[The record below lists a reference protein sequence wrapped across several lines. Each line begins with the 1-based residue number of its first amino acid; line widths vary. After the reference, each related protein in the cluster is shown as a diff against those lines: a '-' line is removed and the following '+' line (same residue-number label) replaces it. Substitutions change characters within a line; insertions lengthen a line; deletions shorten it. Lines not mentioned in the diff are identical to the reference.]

1 MTYQVARVRQ
11 HAWPFDLKRS
21 TTPGRL
27 RWASFMIALVAA
39 LQGVTGSV
47 ALFAARNTIDAIGHS
62 TVPVAIEVQKVHESL
77 TEADRSAANA
87 FLSGNVEVPAIRRQ
101 YEVAVATADTEI
113 EQLAEDH
120 GLGVQ
125 ASRQLRAIL
134 QMLSDYTGLIEEA
147 RANNLQGFPVGA
159 TYLRTASRLMHRGGD
174 GILARVDA
182 LGALD
187 RRSLSAENVDLL
199 YGLVP
204 LAAFLLCD
212 LVLVF
217 LLIRTQVFLRWRF
230 RRRRNRR
237 MLGATAVL
245 FGLMALAAVQG
256 TVSYFEL
263 VVAQQQTFGRLQTV
277 WQARSLVADAN
288 GNESLSLIS
297 LGNGAAFDAA
307 FKAETTRLVDR
318 PLTDGLVSSAAAG
331 HVRFKGL
338 LADEL
343 RRARLP
349 QEREAAVSAL
359 RAYRDFLAIDGRVR
373 AKAAAH
379 DLRGAA
385 ALALG
390 TQGGQL
396 GAAFA
401 RLDAALARAIA
412 IDQGQFDSAIGWAEP
427 GLAMALAIPACAVA
441 IAMLA
446 IRGLEPRIAEYR

>member
-27 RWASFMIALVAA
+27 RWASLMIALVAA
-39 LQGVTGSV
+39 LQGVTGTVS
-47 ALFAARNTIDAIGHS
+47 LFAARNTIDAIGHS

-77 TEADRSAANA
+77 AEADRSAANA
-87 FLSGNVEVPAIRRQ
+87 FLSGNVEAPAIRRQ
-101 YEVAVATADTEI
+101 YELAISTADTEI
-113 EQLAEDH
+113 EQLAEDN

-125 ASRQLRAIL
+125 ATRELRAIM
-134 QMLSDYTGLIEEA
+134 QMLSDYTGLIEAA

-159 TYLRTASRLMHRGGD
+159 TYLRSASGLMHRPGD
-174 GILARVDA
+174 GMLARVDA
-182 LGALD
+182 LAALD

-199 YGLVP
+199 YGLLP
-204 LAAFLLCD
+204 LAAFLVCD
-212 LVLVF
+212 LVLIF

-263 VVAQQQTFGRLQTV
+263 GIAQQQTFSRLQTV
-277 WQARSLVADAN
+277 WQARSLAADAN

-297 LGNGAAFDAA
+297 RGNGAAFDAA

-318 PLTDGLVSSAAAG
+318 PLTDGLVGSAAGG
-331 HVRFKGL
+331 HVRFRGL

-343 RRARLP
+343 NQARLP
-349 QEREAAVSAL
+349 QERGAVLLAL
-359 RAYRDFLAIDGRVR
+359 RAYRDFLAVDGQVR

-396 GAAFA
+396 GAAFS

-412 IDQGQFDSAIGWAEP
+412 IDQGQYDSAIGWAEP
-427 GLAMALAIPACAVA
+427 GLALALAIPACAVA
-441 IAMLA
+441 IALLA
-446 IRGLEPRIAEYR
+446 IWGLEPRIAEYR